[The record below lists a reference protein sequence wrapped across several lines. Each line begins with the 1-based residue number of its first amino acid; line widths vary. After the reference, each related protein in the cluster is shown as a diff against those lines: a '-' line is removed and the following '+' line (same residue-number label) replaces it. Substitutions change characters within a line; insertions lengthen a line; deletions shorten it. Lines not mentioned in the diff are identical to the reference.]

1 MLIHIDGKFTE
12 ESSIPVTD
20 GGFLFGDTLFETLL
34 AQGKPVGAHVLEAE
48 WLDVGRHDELR
59 RARGVL

>member
-1 MLIHIDGKFTE
+1 MYVLSPEAVAAVPAGKEYPITA
-12 ESSIPVTD
+12 
-20 GGFLFGDTLFETLL
+20 LFETLL
-34 AQGKPVGAHVLEAE
+34 AEGKPVGAHVLEAE

>member
-1 MLIHIDGKFTE
+1 MYVLSPEAVAAVPSAREYPITA
-12 ESSIPVTD
+12 
-20 GGFLFGDTLFETLL
+20 LFETLL